1 MEYCFIWTCV
11 LNNSWGLDLF
21 PAFLLSSCWPGPFS
35 EMFLFWNRSL
45 LFCPEASWKTGHVQ
59 TRDKW
64 LFSSTVFMIFY
75 NSQLIF
81 RDHLLQTQELFNLIS
96 RKSTASKPER
106 LIRCFWQNSNIKRKY
121 TRDRNMSR
129 WSGQSTE
136 KKSSSTDMELESQ
149 SPSGDYPGRD
159 RQGKPKSFYKDISS
173 KRKTQENVGLLLN
186 GEMSWWQR
194 IQERLKF
201 FFALVFM
208 DNWAPGTLFLSCRRK
223 SEERKIYTWWMI
235 IRLESF

>member
-1 MEYCFIWTCV
+1 MCLSDWGDLEQIFEGLLCLLIDMNTQKIRNRSLISKSCLTRAQMKARQFYEKAQFAYQSDENECVLWSNEFVFFSAILLLGLSATIMEYCFVWTCV

-149 SPSGDYPGRD
+149 SPSGD
-159 RQGKPKSFYKDISS
+159 
-173 KRKTQENVGLLLN
+173 
-186 GEMSWWQR
+186 
-194 IQERLKF
+194 
-201 FFALVFM
+201 
-208 DNWAPGTLFLSCRRK
+208 
-223 SEERKIYTWWMI
+223 
-235 IRLESF
+235 